1 MPATSALWA
10 RVSDPR
16 EGRSG
21 EDILQALE
29 RRLKNTDAQEVQAAL
44 EQLREITLLRL
55 EGVIGE

>member
-1 MPATSALWA
+1 LA